1 MPGFL
6 NAAMNALANS
16 AQKETTENVRFL
28 ENVLGSLKLMTLM
41 LARMQPIP
49 DNAAKLAST
58 EYSVNDIQL
67 GAAIVV
73 RLYYNQIFGIPPGFN
88 YDLSKLHIIYSTYD
102 FVWDEPVPP
111 PS

>member
-6 NAAMNALANS
+6 NAATNALANS
-16 AQKETTENVRFL
+16 SQKETSENVRFL
-28 ENVLGSLKLMTLM
+28 DNVLGSLKLMTLM

-49 DNAAKLAST
+49 DSAAKLAST

-67 GAAIVV
+67 GAAIVA

-88 YDLSKLHIIYSTYD
+88 YDLNKLHIIYTTYD
-102 FVWDEPVPP
+102 FEWDEPVPP